1 MKRIA
6 FVSLGC
12 DKNLVDSELALGSLL
27 LRGYN
32 AIVSPEEAEWVFLNT
47 CAFIRPSCQETEEW
61 IQKFVRL
68 KRKDPRKKIV
78 VLGCYVERFREKAA
92 SRYRDVDY
100 WIGVHNLP
108 RLVDILDKSRRGV
121 FLSSSPSVYHH
132 DDPRVLSTPPHY
144 AYVKIAEG
152 CSHRCSFCLIPALRG
167 PLRSRPIDSIVEETR
182 RLAERGVSEIILV
195 AQDLTA
201 YGLDFYGT
209 RSLPSLLRE
218 LGKVLPE
225 NVWVRLLYLAPEG
238 VDEALAEALA
248 SVPQVVKYLDVP
260 LQHVDP
266 WILQRMGRPFVFE
279 HIKERLVSIRRRIP
293 QIFFRTTFMVG
304 FPGEEEGHFERL
316 VQFVKEFRF
325 ERMGAFM
332 YSDEEGTEAFLLQPK
347 VPEEVKRERY
357 ALLMEIQKEV
367 IEEVHRGL
375 KGKVLTVI
383 LDEELCH
390 GREKFFWGR
399 TQGDAPE
406 VDCRV
411 KVRIRKGLFKPGM
424 KIPVRITSTDA
435 YELGGE
441 VL

>member
-1 MKRIA
+1 MKCIA

-27 LRGYN
+27 LQGYN
-32 AIVSPEEAEWVFLNT
+32 TIVPLEKAEWIFLNT
-47 CAFIRPSCQETEEW
+47 CAFIRPSCRETEGW
-61 IQKFVRL
+61 IRKLVRL
-68 KRKDPRKKIV
+68 KKRDPRKKIV

-92 SRYRDVDY
+92 LKYKDIDY
-100 WIGVHNLP
+100 WIGVHDLP
-108 RLVDILDKSRRGV
+108 RLTDILNRGRRGV
-121 FLSSSPSVYHH
+121 FLGSPPSVYHH

-144 AYVKIAEG
+144 AYVKVAEG

-167 PLRSRPIDSIVEETR
+167 PLRSRTIDSIVEETC

-201 YGLDFYGT
+201 YGLDLYGA
-209 RSLPSLLRE
+209 RSLPSLLWE

-225 NVWVRLLYLAPEG
+225 NIWIRLLYLAPEG
-238 VDEALAEALA
+238 VDEALVEALA

-266 WILQRMGRPFVFE
+266 WILRRMSRPFVFE
-279 HIKERLVSIRRRIP
+279 HTRERLTAIREHIP
-293 QIFFRTTFMVG
+293 QVFLRTTFMVG

-316 VQFVKEFRF
+316 VQFVRDFRF

-332 YSDEEGTEAFLLQPK
+332 YSDEEGTEAFTLQPK
-347 VPEEVKRERY
+347 VPEEVKRKRY
-357 ALLMEIQKEV
+357 ALLMETQKEV
-367 IEEVHRGL
+367 AEKVHQGF
-375 KGKVLTVI
+375 KGRVLTVV
-383 LDEELCH
+383 LDEELCR
-390 GREKFFWGR
+390 GGERFFWGR

-411 KVRIRKGLFKPGM
+411 KVRVREGLFKPGM
-424 KIPVRITSTDA
+424 KVPVRITSTSA
-435 YELGGE
+435 YELEGE